1 MPEDIRIDDLASP
14 RFPAGFVEG
23 LQALAPVAD
32 ALVLEPQALIDQ
44 AIAETGLDDFGP
56 DGWQTG
62 LDVVLVGL
70 REDHPLSPAG
80 KLASHGGCLAFL
92 KNRLQVEALLRRQ
105 PEILDVELLPPVVIA
120 GLPRSGTTHLHNLL
134 GAASEFRSLPWWEAL
149 APVLPEGDRP
159 APGEPDPRRA
169 QAAEGLAQRDAVL
182 PHFNA
187 MHEMTVDHT
196 HEEIHLLGLDF
207 GTMFFENM
215 GIGALPTYRDYY
227 LQEDQT
233 PHYRY
238 LRRLLQ
244 VLTWLRGGA
253 RWVLKSPQHLEQFGP
268 LMTVFPDA
276 TVVVTHRDPVSTV
289 ASFSTMI
296 TYSSRMSAAKP
307 DPVYMGR
314 YWADRIETML
324 RFATEQRS
332 RLPAEQSIDVL
343 FHEYMGAALETVR
356 SIYALAGLDFTS
368 GSREAFDDYQ
378 ASHPRGRFGRVRY
391 DLADFALDGAE
402 LRERFRFYTDRFPV
416 QLES

>member
-1 MPEDIRIDDLASP
+1 MPEDIRIDDLAEP
-14 RFPAGFVEG
+14 RFPVGFAEG
-23 LQALAPVAD
+23 LRALEPVAD
-32 ALVLEPQALIDQ
+32 ALVFEPQALIDQ

-56 DGWQTG
+56 DGWQPG
-62 LDVVLVGL
+62 LEVALKGL
-70 REDHPLSPAG
+70 REDHPLSPTG

-92 KNRLQVEALLRRQ
+92 KNRLQLEALIRRE
-105 PEILDVELLPPVVIA
+105 PAILEVELLPPVVIA

-134 GAASEFRSLPWWEAL
+134 GAAPVFRSLPWWEAL
-149 APVLPEGDRP
+149 VPVLPEAEQP
-159 APGEPDPRRA
+159 APGEPDPRLA

-238 LRRLLQ
+238 LRRVLQ
-244 VLTWLRGGA
+244 VLTWLRGGE
-253 RWVLKSPQHLEQFGP
+253 RWVLKSPQHLEQFRP
-268 LMTVFPDA
+268 LMRVFPDA
-276 TVVVTHRDPVSTV
+276 TVAVTHRDPVSTV

-296 TYSSRMSAAKP
+296 TYSSRTSAVKP

-324 RFATEQRS
+324 RFTTEQRDE
-332 RLPAEQSIDVL
+332 LPAEQSIDVL
-343 FHEYMGAALETVR
+343 FHEYMGAELDTVE
-356 SIYALAGLDFTS
+356 SIYRLAGVDW
-368 GSREAFDDYQ
+368 GEDSRGAIEDYQ

-391 DLADFALDGAE
+391 DLADFDLDADA

-416 QLES
+416 RLER

>member
-1 MPEDIRIDDLASP
+1 MPEDIRIDDLAEP
-14 RFPAGFVEG
+14 RFPEGFHEG

-32 ALVLEPQALIDQ
+32 ALVFEPQALIDQ
-44 AIAETGLDDFGP
+44 AIAETQLDDFGP
-56 DGWQTG
+56 DGWQEG
-62 LDVVLVGL
+62 LEVALKGL
-70 REDHPLSPAG
+70 REDHPLSPTG
-80 KLASHGGCLAFL
+80 KLASHGGCLSFL
-92 KNRLQVEALLRRQ
+92 KNRLHVEALIRRE
-105 PEILDVELLPPVVIA
+105 PSILDVALAPPVVIA

-134 GAASEFRSLPWWEAL
+134 GAAPVFRSLPWWEAL
-149 APVLPEGDRP
+149 VPVLPESEKP
-159 APGEPDPRRA
+159 APGEPDPRLA

-244 VLTWLRGGA
+244 VLTWLRGGS

-268 LMTVFPDA
+268 LMQVFPDA
-276 TVVVTHRDPVSTV
+276 TFAVTHRDPVSTI

-296 TYSSRMSAAKP
+296 TYSSRMSTASP
-307 DPVYMGR
+307 DPAYMGR
-314 YWADRIETML
+314 YWAERIETML
-324 RFATEQRS
+324 RTTTAERDQ
-332 RLPAEQSIDVL
+332 LPDGQAIDVL
-343 FHEYMGAALETVR
+343 FHAYMGEEVGTVR
-356 SIYALAGLDFTS
+356 SIYELAGIEFAEDS
-368 GSREAFDDYQ
+368 QRAIEAYQ
-378 ASHPRGRFGRVRY
+378 ASHPRGRYGRVRY
-391 DLADFALDGAE
+391 DLADFGLDASE

-416 QLES
+416 RLES